1 MRKKKSNQPSDFEL
15 DKYGVWVKTKLG
27 SSFDT
32 TQNIEKEVERTE
44 PPHSFTPQKNDSF
57 TFDSIHTQIENIKK
71 DLSDLKNE
79 IKDSKIEN
87 FSLFSNKPVDFFA
100 DHPSLKSE
108 SNSSDFGIGSLSKTD
123 DLLSDFD
130 TSEQNNNPTEKDKQ
144 DAELSSSI
152 DSLFTDDLE
161 LTEEDIRSFDEE
173 TQPTCVN
180 DKFDFFDEKNIEETL
195 PEEAT
200 SDLILDPLEDFDLPE
215 EKEIE
220 FPKAKESDED
230 NDFFDIFNFN
240 FKEPEESDKQKEEQP
255 LEEVT
260 SPDGEAIFDNEHF
273 SFFDDNKIAP
283 TEEPIVEEPIVEEPI
298 VEEPIVEEPIVE
310 EPIVEDSAVEDSAV
324 EDSTVEDSI
333 VEDSTVE
340 DSTVE
345 DSTVEDSIVEDSIV
359 EDSIVE
365 DSIVEDSIVEDS
377 IVEEPIVEDS
387 EPAFFLSEDNTD
399 LDDIGFTDTEG
410 MNTIQPGIND
420 GLRETAEEPVVE
432 NDELGTVNGVI
443 HLHEDE
449 PTEEQSLQPDKE
461 ETEEETLTLSDNEL
475 LSLLNTNEEITDEK
489 TESVTP
495 RETAA
500 DEFSAVE
507 PETEEERAF
516 FDSLNWTSEEPIV
529 EEPIVEEPTVEEPTV
544 EEPTVEEPTVEEPT
558 VEEPTVEEPTVEE
571 PTVEEPTVEEPIV
584 EDSTVEEPTVEEPIV
599 EDSAVE
605 DSTVE
610 EPIVEEPIVEEP
622 IVEEPIVEEPIV
634 EEPIVEEPTVEEPT
648 VEEPIVEEPIV
659 EEPIV
664 EEPKEDFSFAA
675 FDISDEDFD
684 LTLGDENSDTANN
697 EKEVKTVSEDTD
709 INDLSFFDDLD
720 FGFENEE
727 SAKKKV
733 NFDHDSENDSDEDL
747 KKEVKELIQHIE
759 KVLGEIPQEKIEEF
773 THSPEYTAYR
783 KLFTDLGLE

>member
-44 PPHSFTPQKNDSF
+44 PPRSFTPQKNDSF

-260 SPDGEAIFDNEHF
+260 SSDGEAIFDNEHF

-283 TEEPIVEEPIVEEPI
+283 TEEPIIEEPTVEEPIVEEPIVEEPI

-310 EPIVEDSAVEDSAV
+310 EPIVEEP
-324 EDSTVEDSI
+324 
-333 VEDSTVE
+333 
-340 DSTVE
+340 
-345 DSTVEDSIVEDSIV
+345 
-359 EDSIVE
+359 
-365 DSIVEDSIVEDS
+365 
-377 IVEEPIVEDS
+377 IVEEPIVEEPIVEEPIVEEPIVEEPIVEEPS

-420 GLRETAEEPVVE
+420 GLRETAEEPVVK

-475 LSLLNTNEEITDEK
+475 LSLLNTNEEIADEK

-516 FDSLNWTSEEPIV
+516 FDSLNWTSEEP
-529 EEPIVEEPTVEEPTV
+529 TVEEP
-544 EEPTVEEPTVEEPT
+544 
-558 VEEPTVEEPTVEE
+558 
-571 PTVEEPTVEEPIV
+571 
-584 EDSTVEEPTVEEPIV
+584 
-599 EDSAVE
+599 
-605 DSTVE
+605 TVE

-634 EEPIVEEPTVEEPT
+634 EEPIVEEP
-648 VEEPIVEEPIV
+648 
-659 EEPIV
+659 
-664 EEPKEDFSFAA
+664 
-675 FDISDEDFD
+675 
-684 LTLGDENSDTANN
+684 NR
-697 EKEVKTVSEDTD
+697 
-709 INDLSFFDDLD
+709 LSKNRLSK
-720 FGFENEE
+720 NRL
-727 SAKKKV
+727 SKNRLSKNRLSKNRLSKNRKKI
-733 NFDHDSENDSDEDL
+733 FL
-747 KKEVKELIQHIE
+747 LLRLIF
-759 KVLGEIPQEKIEEF
+759 PMKI
-773 THSPEYTAYR
+773 
-783 KLFTDLGLE
+783 LI

>member
-87 FSLFSNKPVDFFA
+87 FSLFSNEPVDFFA

-310 EPIVEDSAVEDSAV
+310 EPIVEEPIVEDSAVEDSAV

-333 VEDSTVE
+333 
-340 DSTVE
+340 
-345 DSTVEDSIVEDSIV
+345 VEDSIVEDSIV

-529 EEPIVEEPTVEEPTV
+529 EEPIVEEP
-544 EEPTVEEPTVEEPT
+544 
-558 VEEPTVEEPTVEE
+558 
-571 PTVEEPTVEEPIV
+571 
-584 EDSTVEEPTVEEPIV
+584 
-599 EDSAVE
+599 
-605 DSTVE
+605 
-610 EPIVEEPIVEEP
+610 
-622 IVEEPIVEEPIV
+622 
-634 EEPIVEEPTVEEPT
+634 
-648 VEEPIVEEPIV
+648 
-659 EEPIV
+659 
-664 EEPKEDFSFAA
+664 KEDFSFAA

>member
-44 PPHSFTPQKNDSF
+44 PPRLFTPQKSDSF

-87 FSLFSNKPVDFFA
+87 FSLFSNEPVDFFA

-310 EPIVEDSAVEDSAV
+310 EPIVEEP
-324 EDSTVEDSI
+324 I
-333 VEDSTVE
+333 VEE
-340 DSTVE
+340 P
-345 DSTVEDSIVEDSIV
+345 IVEEPIIEEPIV
-359 EDSIVE
+359 EEPIVE
-365 DSIVEDSIVEDS
+365 EPIVEDS
-377 IVEEPIVEDS
+377 IVEEPIVEEPIIEDS

-489 TESVTP
+489 TESVAP
-495 RETAA
+495 LETAA

-507 PETEEERAF
+507 PETEEEE
-516 FDSLNWTSEEPIV
+516 DSTVEDSTVEDSTVEDSTVEDSTVEDSTVEDSAVEEPTVEEPIVEEPIV

-571 PTVEEPTVEEPIV
+571 PII
-584 EDSTVEEPTVEEPIV
+584 EEPIV

-605 DSTVE
+605 DSA
-610 EPIVEEPIVEEP
+610 
-622 IVEEPIVEEPIV
+622 VEEPIVEEPIV

-648 VEEPIVEEPIV
+648 VEDSITEDSITEDSIAEDSIA
-659 EEPIV
+659 
-664 EEPKEDFSFAA
+664 EEPKENFSFAA

-697 EKEVKTVSEDTD
+697 EKEVKTVSENTD

>member
-44 PPHSFTPQKNDSF
+44 PPRSFTPQKNDSF

-260 SPDGEAIFDNEHF
+260 SSDEETIFDNEHF

-310 EPIVEDSAVEDSAV
+310 EPIVE
-324 EDSTVEDSI
+324 
-333 VEDSTVE
+333 
-340 DSTVE
+340 
-345 DSTVEDSIVEDSIV
+345 
-359 EDSIVE
+359 
-365 DSIVEDSIVEDS
+365 
-377 IVEEPIVEDS
+377 EP
-387 EPAFFLSEDNTD
+387 FFLSEDNTD

-410 MNTIQPGIND
+410 INTIQPGIND

-489 TESVTP
+489 TESVAP

-516 FDSLNWTSEEPIV
+516 FDSLNWTSEEPIVEEPTVEEPTVEEPIVEEPIVEEPIVEEPIV

-558 VEEPTVEEPTVEE
+558 VEEPTVEENRQSKNRQLKNRLSK
-571 PTVEEPTVEEPIV
+571 IRQLKNRQLKNRL
-584 EDSTVEEPTVEEPIV
+584 SKIRQLKIRQLKNRLLKNRLLKNRLLKNRLLKNRLLKNRQLKNRQLKNRLLKNRL
-599 EDSAVE
+599 SKNRL
-605 DSTVE
+605 SKNRQSK
-610 EPIVEEPIVEEP
+610 IRQLKIRQLK
-622 IVEEPIVEEPIV
+622 IRQLKNRLSKNRLSKNRLSKNRLSKNRLSKNRLSKIRLLKIRL
-634 EEPIVEEPTVEEPT
+634 
-648 VEEPIVEEPIV
+648 
-659 EEPIV
+659 
-664 EEPKEDFSFAA
+664 PK
-675 FDISDEDFD
+675 
-684 LTLGDENSDTANN
+684 NR
-697 EKEVKTVSEDTD
+697 
-709 INDLSFFDDLD
+709 
-720 FGFENEE
+720 
-727 SAKKKV
+727 KKI
-733 NFDHDSENDSDEDL
+733 FL
-747 KKEVKELIQHIE
+747 LLRLIF
-759 KVLGEIPQEKIEEF
+759 PMKI
-773 THSPEYTAYR
+773 
-783 KLFTDLGLE
+783 LI

>member
-44 PPHSFTPQKNDSF
+44 PPRSFTPQKSDSF

-79 IKDSKIEN
+79 IKDSRIEN

-108 SNSSDFGIGSLSKTD
+108 SNSSDFGIESLSKTD

-130 TSEQNNNPTEKDKQ
+130 ISEQNNNPTEKDKQ

-173 TQPTCVN
+173 TQPTCGN
-180 DKFDFFDEKNIEETL
+180 DKFDFFDEKNMEETL

-240 FKEPEESDKQKEEQP
+240 FKEPEESDKQKEEHP

-260 SPDGEAIFDNEHF
+260 SSDDEAIFDNEHF

-298 VEEPIVEEPIVE
+298 VEEPIVEEPI
-310 EPIVEDSAVEDSAV
+310 A
-324 EDSTVEDSI
+324 
-333 VEDSTVE
+333 
-340 DSTVE
+340 
-345 DSTVEDSIVEDSIV
+345 
-359 EDSIVE
+359 
-365 DSIVEDSIVEDS
+365 
-377 IVEEPIVEDS
+377 EEPIVEDS

-449 PTEEQSLQPDKE
+449 PTEEQSLQTDKE

-489 TESVTP
+489 TESVAP

-529 EEPIVEEPTVEEPTV
+529 EEPIVEEPIVEEPTVEDSTVEEPTV

-558 VEEPTVEEPTVEE
+558 VEEPTVE
-571 PTVEEPTVEEPIV
+571 
-584 EDSTVEEPTVEEPIV
+584 DSTVEEPIAEDSIAEEPIA
-599 EDSAVE
+599 EDSIAE
-605 DSTVE
+605 EPIVE

-634 EEPIVEEPTVEEPT
+634 EEPIVEEP
-648 VEEPIVEEPIV
+648 IVE
-659 EEPIV
+659 
-664 EEPKEDFSFAA
+664 DRRTDCRRTDCRRTDCRR
-675 FDISDEDFD
+675 FDC
-684 LTLGDENSDTANN
+684 
-697 EKEVKTVSEDTD
+697 
-709 INDLSFFDDLD
+709 
-720 FGFENEE
+720 
-727 SAKKKV
+727 
-733 NFDHDSENDSDEDL
+733 
-747 KKEVKELIQHIE
+747 
-759 KVLGEIPQEKIEEF
+759 
-773 THSPEYTAYR
+773 
-783 KLFTDLGLE
+783 

>member
-87 FSLFSNKPVDFFA
+87 FSLFSNEPVDFFA

-310 EPIVEDSAVEDSAV
+310 EPIVEEPIVEDSAVEDSAV

-377 IVEEPIVEDS
+377 IVE
-387 EPAFFLSEDNTD
+387 D
-399 LDDIGFTDTEG
+399 LLKI
-410 MNTIQPGIND
+410 
-420 GLRETAEEPVVE
+420 
-432 NDELGTVNGVI
+432 
-443 HLHEDE
+443 
-449 PTEEQSLQPDKE
+449 
-461 ETEEETLTLSDNEL
+461 
-475 LSLLNTNEEITDEK
+475 LNR
-489 TESVTP
+489 P
-495 RETAA
+495 
-500 DEFSAVE
+500 
-507 PETEEERAF
+507 
-516 FDSLNWTSEEPIV
+516 
-529 EEPIVEEPTVEEPTV
+529 
-544 EEPTVEEPTVEEPT
+544 
-558 VEEPTVEEPTVEE
+558 
-571 PTVEEPTVEEPIV
+571 
-584 EDSTVEEPTVEEPIV
+584 
-599 EDSAVE
+599 
-605 DSTVE
+605 
-610 EPIVEEPIVEEP
+610 
-622 IVEEPIVEEPIV
+622 
-634 EEPIVEEPTVEEPT
+634 
-648 VEEPIVEEPIV
+648 
-659 EEPIV
+659 
-664 EEPKEDFSFAA
+664 
-675 FDISDEDFD
+675 
-684 LTLGDENSDTANN
+684 
-697 EKEVKTVSEDTD
+697 
-709 INDLSFFDDLD
+709 SFFPKTIPIWMTSVLP
-720 FGFENEE
+720 
-727 SAKKKV
+727 
-733 NFDHDSENDSDEDL
+733 
-747 KKEVKELIQHIE
+747 IQ
-759 KVLGEIPQEKIEEF
+759 K
-773 THSPEYTAYR
+773 A
-783 KLFTDLGLE
+783 

>member
-44 PPHSFTPQKNDSF
+44 PPRSFTPQKNDSF

-152 DSLFTDDLE
+152 DSLFTDDLK

-260 SPDGEAIFDNEHF
+260 SSDEEAIFDNEHF

-283 TEEPIVEEPIVEEPI
+283 TEEPIVEDSIVEEPI
-298 VEEPIVEEPIVE
+298 VEEPIVEEPNR
-310 EPIVEDSAVEDSAV
+310 
-324 EDSTVEDSI
+324 
-333 VEDSTVE
+333 
-340 DSTVE
+340 
-345 DSTVEDSIVEDSIV
+345 
-359 EDSIVE
+359 
-365 DSIVEDSIVEDS
+365 
-377 IVEEPIVEDS
+377 
-387 EPAFFLSEDNTD
+387 LSKN
-399 LDDIGFTDTEG
+399 
-410 MNTIQPGIND
+410 
-420 GLRETAEEPVVE
+420 R
-432 NDELGTVNGVI
+432 
-443 HLHEDE
+443 
-449 PTEEQSLQPDKE
+449 
-461 ETEEETLTLSDNEL
+461 LSKNR
-475 LSLLNTNEEITDEK
+475 LSKNRLSKNRLSKNRLSKNRLSKI
-489 TESVTP
+489 P
-495 RETAA
+495 NR
-500 DEFSAVE
+500 
-507 PETEEERAF
+507 P
-516 FDSLNWTSEEPIV
+516 
-529 EEPIVEEPTVEEPTV
+529 
-544 EEPTVEEPTVEEPT
+544 
-558 VEEPTVEEPTVEE
+558 
-571 PTVEEPTVEEPIV
+571 
-584 EDSTVEEPTVEEPIV
+584 
-599 EDSAVE
+599 
-605 DSTVE
+605 
-610 EPIVEEPIVEEP
+610 
-622 IVEEPIVEEPIV
+622 
-634 EEPIVEEPTVEEPT
+634 
-648 VEEPIVEEPIV
+648 
-659 EEPIV
+659 
-664 EEPKEDFSFAA
+664 
-675 FDISDEDFD
+675 
-684 LTLGDENSDTANN
+684 
-697 EKEVKTVSEDTD
+697 
-709 INDLSFFDDLD
+709 SFFPKTIPIWMTSVLP
-720 FGFENEE
+720 
-727 SAKKKV
+727 
-733 NFDHDSENDSDEDL
+733 
-747 KKEVKELIQHIE
+747 IQ
-759 KVLGEIPQEKIEEF
+759 K
-773 THSPEYTAYR
+773 A
-783 KLFTDLGLE
+783 

>member
-32 TQNIEKEVERTE
+32 TQNIAKEVERTE
-44 PPHSFTPQKNDSF
+44 PPRSFTPQKNDSF

-87 FSLFSNKPVDFFA
+87 FSLFSNEPVDFFA

-108 SNSSDFGIGSLSKTD
+108 SNSSDFGIGPLSKTD

-260 SPDGEAIFDNEHF
+260 SSDEETIFDNEHF

-310 EPIVEDSAVEDSAV
+310 EPIVEEPIVEEPIV
-324 EDSTVEDSI
+324 EEPIVEEPIVEEPI
-333 VEDSTVE
+333 VEDS
-340 DSTVE
+340 
-345 DSTVEDSIVEDSIV
+345 
-359 EDSIVE
+359 
-365 DSIVEDSIVEDS
+365 
-377 IVEEPIVEDS
+377 IVEDS

-475 LSLLNTNEEITDEK
+475 LSLLNTNEEIADEK

-529 EEPIVEEPTVEEPTV
+529 EESTVEESTVEESTVEEPTV

-558 VEEPTVEEPTVEE
+558 VEEPTVEEPTVA
-571 PTVEEPTVEEPIV
+571 
-584 EDSTVEEPTVEEPIV
+584 DSRRT
-599 EDSAVE
+599 DSRRT
-605 DSTVE
+605 DSRR
-610 EPIVEEPIVEEP
+610 
-622 IVEEPIVEEPIV
+622 
-634 EEPIVEEPTVEEPT
+634 
-648 VEEPIVEEPIV
+648 
-659 EEPIV
+659 
-664 EEPKEDFSFAA
+664 
-675 FDISDEDFD
+675 
-684 LTLGDENSDTANN
+684 
-697 EKEVKTVSEDTD
+697 TD
-709 INDLSFFDDLD
+709 SRRTDCRRTDYRRTDYRRT
-720 FGFENEE
+720 
-727 SAKKKV
+727 
-733 NFDHDSENDSDEDL
+733 DS
-747 KKEVKELIQHIE
+747 
-759 KVLGEIPQEKIEEF
+759 
-773 THSPEYTAYR
+773 
-783 KLFTDLGLE
+783 

>member
-44 PPHSFTPQKNDSF
+44 PPRSFTPQKNDSF

-260 SPDGEAIFDNEHF
+260 SSDGEAIFDNEHF

-298 VEEPIVEEPIVE
+298 VEEPMNR
-310 EPIVEDSAVEDSAV
+310 
-324 EDSTVEDSI
+324 
-333 VEDSTVE
+333 
-340 DSTVE
+340 
-345 DSTVEDSIVEDSIV
+345 
-359 EDSIVE
+359 
-365 DSIVEDSIVEDS
+365 
-377 IVEEPIVEDS
+377 
-387 EPAFFLSEDNTD
+387 LSKN
-399 LDDIGFTDTEG
+399 
-410 MNTIQPGIND
+410 
-420 GLRETAEEPVVE
+420 R
-432 NDELGTVNGVI
+432 
-443 HLHEDE
+443 
-449 PTEEQSLQPDKE
+449 
-461 ETEEETLTLSDNEL
+461 LSKNRLSKNRLSKNRLSKNRLSKNRLSKIRL
-475 LSLLNTNEEITDEK
+475 LKIRLLKIRLLKIRLLKIRLLKNRLLKI
-489 TESVTP
+489 
-495 RETAA
+495 
-500 DEFSAVE
+500 
-507 PETEEERAF
+507 
-516 FDSLNWTSEEPIV
+516 LNRP
-529 EEPIVEEPTVEEPTV
+529 
-544 EEPTVEEPTVEEPT
+544 
-558 VEEPTVEEPTVEE
+558 
-571 PTVEEPTVEEPIV
+571 
-584 EDSTVEEPTVEEPIV
+584 
-599 EDSAVE
+599 
-605 DSTVE
+605 
-610 EPIVEEPIVEEP
+610 
-622 IVEEPIVEEPIV
+622 
-634 EEPIVEEPTVEEPT
+634 
-648 VEEPIVEEPIV
+648 
-659 EEPIV
+659 
-664 EEPKEDFSFAA
+664 
-675 FDISDEDFD
+675 
-684 LTLGDENSDTANN
+684 
-697 EKEVKTVSEDTD
+697 
-709 INDLSFFDDLD
+709 SFFPKTIPIWMTSVLP
-720 FGFENEE
+720 
-727 SAKKKV
+727 
-733 NFDHDSENDSDEDL
+733 
-747 KKEVKELIQHIE
+747 IQ
-759 KVLGEIPQEKIEEF
+759 K
-773 THSPEYTAYR
+773 A
-783 KLFTDLGLE
+783 

>member
-44 PPHSFTPQKNDSF
+44 PPRLFTPQKSDSF

-87 FSLFSNKPVDFFA
+87 FSLFSNEPVDFFA

-240 FKEPEESDKQKEEQP
+240 FKEPEESDKQKEEHP

-260 SPDGEAIFDNEHF
+260 SSDEETIFDNEHF

-310 EPIVEDSAVEDSAV
+310 EPIVEEP
-324 EDSTVEDSI
+324 EP
-333 VEDSTVE
+333 
-340 DSTVE
+340 
-345 DSTVEDSIVEDSIV
+345 
-359 EDSIVE
+359 
-365 DSIVEDSIVEDS
+365 
-377 IVEEPIVEDS
+377 IVEEPIVEEPIVEEPIIEDSIVEDS

-558 VEEPTVEEPTVEE
+558 VEEPTVEEVEE

-648 VEEPIVEEPIV
+648 VEEPIVEEPIVEEPIVEEPTVEDSTVEDSAVEDSTV

>member
-32 TQNIEKEVERTE
+32 TQNIEKDVERTE
-44 PPHSFTPQKNDSF
+44 PSRSFTPQKSDSF

-79 IKDSKIEN
+79 IKDSRIEN

-108 SNSSDFGIGSLSKTD
+108 SNSSDFGIESLSKTD

-130 TSEQNNNPTEKDKQ
+130 ISEQNNNPTEKDKQ

-173 TQPTCVN
+173 TQPTCGN
-180 DKFDFFDEKNIEETL
+180 DKFDFFDEKNMEETL

-260 SPDGEAIFDNEHF
+260 SSDEETIFDNEHF
-273 SFFDDNKIAP
+273 SFFDDNTIAP

-298 VEEPIVEEPIVE
+298 VEEPIVEEPI
-310 EPIVEDSAVEDSAV
+310 
-324 EDSTVEDSI
+324 
-333 VEDSTVE
+333 
-340 DSTVE
+340 
-345 DSTVEDSIVEDSIV
+345 VEDSIVEDSIV

-377 IVEEPIVEDS
+377 IVEDS
-387 EPAFFLSEDNTD
+387 TD

-489 TESVTP
+489 TESVAP

-516 FDSLNWTSEEPIV
+516 FDSLNWTSEDRKRKKSAPS
-529 EEPIVEEPTVEEPTV
+529 
-544 EEPTVEEPTVEEPT
+544 
-558 VEEPTVEEPTVEE
+558 
-571 PTVEEPTVEEPIV
+571 
-584 EDSTVEEPTVEEPIV
+584 ST
-599 EDSAVE
+599 
-605 DSTVE
+605 
-610 EPIVEEPIVEEP
+610 
-622 IVEEPIVEEPIV
+622 
-634 EEPIVEEPTVEEPT
+634 
-648 VEEPIVEEPIV
+648 
-659 EEPIV
+659 
-664 EEPKEDFSFAA
+664 
-675 FDISDEDFD
+675 
-684 LTLGDENSDTANN
+684 
-697 EKEVKTVSEDTD
+697 
-709 INDLSFFDDLD
+709 
-720 FGFENEE
+720 
-727 SAKKKV
+727 
-733 NFDHDSENDSDEDL
+733 H
-747 KKEVKELIQHIE
+747 
-759 KVLGEIPQEKIEEF
+759 
-773 THSPEYTAYR
+773 
-783 KLFTDLGLE
+783 

>member
-44 PPHSFTPQKNDSF
+44 PPRSFTPQKSDSF

-108 SNSSDFGIGSLSKTD
+108 SNSSDFGIGPLSKTD

-180 DKFDFFDEKNIEETL
+180 DKFDFFDEKNMEETL

-230 NDFFDIFNFN
+230 NGFFDLFNFN

-260 SPDGEAIFDNEHF
+260 SSDEEAIFDNEHF
-273 SFFDDNKIAP
+273 SFFDDNTIAP

-310 EPIVEDSAVEDSAV
+310 EPIVEEP
-324 EDSTVEDSI
+324 
-333 VEDSTVE
+333 
-340 DSTVE
+340 
-345 DSTVEDSIVEDSIV
+345 
-359 EDSIVE
+359 
-365 DSIVEDSIVEDS
+365 
-377 IVEEPIVEDS
+377 IVEEPIVEEPITEEPITEEPITEEPITEEPITEES

-432 NDELGTVNGVI
+432 NDELGVVNGVI

-489 TESVTP
+489 TESVAP

-516 FDSLNWTSEEPIV
+516 FDSLNWTV
-529 EEPIVEEPTVEEPTV
+529 EEPTVEEPTVEDSTVEDSTVEDSTVEDSTVEDSTVEDSTVEDSTVEDSTVEEPTVEEPTVEEPTVEDSTVEEPTV

-571 PTVEEPTVEEPIV
+571 PTVEEPTVEDSTV
-584 EDSTVEEPTVEEPIV
+584 EDSTVEEPTVEEP
-599 EDSAVE
+599 
-605 DSTVE
+605 TVE
-610 EPIVEEPIVEEP
+610 EPIVEEPTVEDSIVEEP
-622 IVEEPIVEEPIV
+622 T
-634 EEPIVEEPTVEEPT
+634 VEEPTVEEPT
-648 VEEPIVEEPIV
+648 VEEPIVEEPIA
-659 EEPIV
+659 

>member
-44 PPHSFTPQKNDSF
+44 PPRSFTPQKSDSF

-173 TQPTCVN
+173 TQPTCMN

-230 NDFFDIFNFN
+230 NDFFDLFNFN

-255 LEEVT
+255 LEEVN
-260 SPDGEAIFDNEHF
+260 SPDEEAIFDNEHF

-310 EPIVEDSAVEDSAV
+310 EPIVEEPIVEEPIV
-324 EDSTVEDSI
+324 EEPIIEEPIIEEPIIEEPIIEEPIIEEPIVEEPIVEEPIVEEPIVEEPIVEEPI
-333 VEDSTVE
+333 VEDPIVE
-340 DSTVE
+340 DPIVE
-345 DSTVEDSIVEDSIV
+345 DPIVEDPIVEDSII
-359 EDSIVE
+359 EEPIIEEPIVE
-365 DSIVEDSIVEDS
+365 EP

-420 GLRETAEEPVVE
+420 GLRETAEEPVVK

-489 TESVTP
+489 TESVAP

-529 EEPIVEEPTVEEPTV
+529 EEPIVEEP
-544 EEPTVEEPTVEEPT
+544 
-558 VEEPTVEEPTVEE
+558 
-571 PTVEEPTVEEPIV
+571 
-584 EDSTVEEPTVEEPIV
+584 
-599 EDSAVE
+599 
-605 DSTVE
+605 
-610 EPIVEEPIVEEP
+610 IVEEPIVEEP
-622 IVEEPIVEEPIV
+622 IVEEPIVEDSIV
-634 EEPIVEEPTVEEPT
+634 EEPIVEDS
-648 VEEPIVEEPIV
+648 IVEEPII
-659 EEPIV
+659 EEPII
-664 EEPKEDFSFAA
+664 EEPIIKNRQLKNRQLKNRQLKNRQLKNRQLKNRQLKNRLPKNRQLKNRQLKNRQLK
-675 FDISDEDFD
+675 IRQ
-684 LTLGDENSDTANN
+684 LKIRQLKNRQLKNRQLKN
-697 EKEVKTVSEDTD
+697 RQLK
-709 INDLSFFDDLD
+709 NRLSKNRQLKIRQLK
-720 FGFENEE
+720 NRQ
-727 SAKKKV
+727 SKNRLSKNRLSKNRLSKNRQLKIRLLKSRLSKNRKKI
-733 NFDHDSENDSDEDL
+733 FL
-747 KKEVKELIQHIE
+747 LLRLIF
-759 KVLGEIPQEKIEEF
+759 PMKI
-773 THSPEYTAYR
+773 
-783 KLFTDLGLE
+783 LI

>member
-44 PPHSFTPQKNDSF
+44 PPRSFTPQKSDSF

-108 SNSSDFGIGSLSKTD
+108 SNSSDFGIGPLSKTD

-180 DKFDFFDEKNIEETL
+180 DKFDFFDEKNMEETL

-230 NDFFDIFNFN
+230 NGFFDLFNFN

-260 SPDGEAIFDNEHF
+260 SSDEEAIFDNEHF
-273 SFFDDNKIAP
+273 SFFDDNTIAP

-310 EPIVEDSAVEDSAV
+310 EPIVE
-324 EDSTVEDSI
+324 
-333 VEDSTVE
+333 
-340 DSTVE
+340 
-345 DSTVEDSIVEDSIV
+345 
-359 EDSIVE
+359 
-365 DSIVEDSIVEDS
+365 
-377 IVEEPIVEDS
+377 
-387 EPAFFLSEDNTD
+387 
-399 LDDIGFTDTEG
+399 
-410 MNTIQPGIND
+410 
-420 GLRETAEEPVVE
+420 
-432 NDELGTVNGVI
+432 
-443 HLHEDE
+443 
-449 PTEEQSLQPDKE
+449 
-461 ETEEETLTLSDNEL
+461 
-475 LSLLNTNEEITDEK
+475 
-489 TESVTP
+489 
-495 RETAA
+495 
-500 DEFSAVE
+500 
-507 PETEEERAF
+507 
-516 FDSLNWTSEEPIV
+516 EPIV
-529 EEPIVEEPTVEEPTV
+529 EEPR
-544 EEPTVEEPTVEEPT
+544 
-558 VEEPTVEEPTVEE
+558 
-571 PTVEEPTVEEPIV
+571 
-584 EDSTVEEPTVEEPIV
+584 
-599 EDSAVE
+599 
-605 DSTVE
+605 
-610 EPIVEEPIVEEP
+610 
-622 IVEEPIVEEPIV
+622 
-634 EEPIVEEPTVEEPT
+634 
-648 VEEPIVEEPIV
+648 
-659 EEPIV
+659 
-664 EEPKEDFSFAA
+664 
-675 FDISDEDFD
+675 
-684 LTLGDENSDTANN
+684 
-697 EKEVKTVSEDTD
+697 TD
-709 INDLSFFDDLD
+709 
-720 FGFENEE
+720 
-727 SAKKKV
+727 
-733 NFDHDSENDSDEDL
+733 
-747 KKEVKELIQHIE
+747 
-759 KVLGEIPQEKIEEF
+759 
-773 THSPEYTAYR
+773 YR
-783 KLFTDLGLE
+783 RTDYRRTDYRRTDYRRV

>member
-44 PPHSFTPQKNDSF
+44 PPRLFTPQKNDSF

-87 FSLFSNKPVDFFA
+87 FSLFSNEPVDFFA

-108 SNSSDFGIGSLSKTD
+108 SNSSDFGIGALSKTD

-173 TQPTCVN
+173 TQPTCGN
-180 DKFDFFDEKNIEETL
+180 DKFDFFDEKNREETL

-260 SPDGEAIFDNEHF
+260 SSDGEAIFDNEHF
-273 SFFDDNKIAP
+273 SFFDDNTIAP

-298 VEEPIVEEPIVE
+298 VEEPIVE
-310 EPIVEDSAVEDSAV
+310 DS
-324 EDSTVEDSI
+324 
-333 VEDSTVE
+333 
-340 DSTVE
+340 
-345 DSTVEDSIVEDSIV
+345 
-359 EDSIVE
+359 
-365 DSIVEDSIVEDS
+365 
-377 IVEEPIVEDS
+377 IVEDS

-489 TESVTP
+489 TESVAP

-516 FDSLNWTSEEPIV
+516 FDSLNWTSEEPIA

-544 EEPTVEEPTVEEPT
+544 EEPTVEEPIA
-558 VEEPTVEEPTVEE
+558 
-571 PTVEEPTVEEPIV
+571 EEPIA
-584 EDSTVEEPTVEEPIV
+584 EEPI
-599 EDSAVE
+599 A
-605 DSTVE
+605 E
-610 EPIVEEPIVEEP
+610 EPIAEEPIAEEP
-622 IVEEPIVEEPIV
+622 IAEEPIAEEPIA
-634 EEPIVEEPTVEEPT
+634 EEPIA
-648 VEEPIVEEPIV
+648 EEPIAEEPIADEDTID
-659 EEPIV
+659 EEPIA
-664 EEPKEDFSFAA
+664 EEAIAE
-675 FDISDEDFD
+675 
-684 LTLGDENSDTANN
+684 
-697 EKEVKTVSEDTD
+697 
-709 INDLSFFDDLD
+709 
-720 FGFENEE
+720 
-727 SAKKKV
+727 
-733 NFDHDSENDSDEDL
+733 
-747 KKEVKELIQHIE
+747 
-759 KVLGEIPQEKIEEF
+759 
-773 THSPEYTAYR
+773 
-783 KLFTDLGLE
+783 